1 MTTGEGI
8 EDVVAPGRRGHE
20 VKDNKPTL
28 VFDDLSSALGGTNF
42 LQVRCVVFGHA
53 CPVRRVRRFPPPEM
67 LASERFL
74 APAAS

>member
-28 VFDDLSSALGGTNF
+28 VFDDLGSTLGSTDF
-42 LQVRCVVFGHA
+42 LQIRCVVFGHA
-53 CPVRRVRRFPPPEM
+53 
-67 LASERFL
+67 
-74 APAAS
+74 